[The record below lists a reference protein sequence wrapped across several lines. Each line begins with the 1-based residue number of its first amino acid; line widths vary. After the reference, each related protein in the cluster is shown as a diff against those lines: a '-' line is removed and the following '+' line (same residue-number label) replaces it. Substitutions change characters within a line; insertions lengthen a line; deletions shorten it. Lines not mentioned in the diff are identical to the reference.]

1 MRGKEVRYYLAEQQ
15 GLEVVCLRGSR
26 FFYPEHSHV
35 STYTA
40 SLVLSGALRLEAGG
54 ATTVHGPD
62 DIFVI
67 PPYEPHA
74 LSASGDCETVTLC
87 VGGDLLRAL
96 SGGEACSPINCL
108 RALSGAFP
116 ALSDV
121 LSAGFRRMLDRL
133 VSSVRAPGR
142 RERDF
147 VAAVEQ
153 RLLLHPEESLDLE
166 SFAEA
171 LHVSRFHLLREFKR
185 SVGLPPHKFQMQNRI
200 RKARKMMLD
209 TSLPLTEVALA
220 AGFYDQSHFIRC
232 FRKLAGMTPSGFR
245 DACVVGTSSAERGEK
260 LGEDRK
266 SLRSRADFVRN
277 PRREE

>member
-1 MRGKEVRYYLAEQQ
+1 MKEKEVRYYLAEEL

-40 SLVLSGALRLEAGG
+40 SVVVSGELRLETRSA
-54 ATTVHGPD
+54 ATVHGSGSF
-62 DIFVI
+62 FVI

-74 LSASGDCETVTLC
+74 LSASGDCETLTIC
-87 VGGDLLRAL
+87 IGGDLLRAL
-96 SGGEACSPINCL
+96 SGGEQSL
-108 RALSGAFP
+108 SDRVRALPGSFP
-116 ALSDV
+116 VSPDFFP
-121 LSAGFRRMLDRL
+121 AGFRRMLDSL
-133 VSSVRAPGR
+133 LLSASEPLR

-147 VAAVEQ
+147 VGGME
-153 RLLLHPEESLDLE
+153 RRILLHPEEPLDLE
-166 SFAEA
+166 TFAEA

-232 FRKLAGMTPSGFR
+232 FRKLAGMTPSEFR

-260 LGEDRK
+260 LGEDREP
-266 SLRSRADFVRN
+266 LRPRADFVRN